1 MSNGKRLLSLMAS
14 ELIDELLKQN
24 LITHLRQLDV
34 LRIWQSSNFNFDKDL
49 NKLGYINLEVDNVVG
64 YWV

>member
-34 LRIWQSSNFNFDKDL
+34 LRIWQSSDFNFDKDL